1 MKRSFFVL
9 LLALQTG
16 MLTPLRGQAP
26 GRPVGWRV
34 PQCELRGGS
43 FYPYP
48 SPEKIS
54 GPFELVT
61 KWSVPADLALTGDV
75 NGDGKIEL
83 VAQAGNKISVYSGRG
98 ILLSSASVAGEL
110 RIGALQD
117 INGDK
122 IDDILLAG
130 RVKNKLV
137 VLFLKGSGAVIKR
150 FVINPHEISVLS
162 EQMEN
167 AFGAAIH
174 GVTDMDGDGKREV
187 ILSLGAGYKRLPRGV
202 LSLDSATGAQKW
214 YYPAGPAITQVLVHD
229 INRDGQP
236 DVLAAGYSIDNGNV
250 APDTRNDSTSY
261 LYSFREA
268 GRANWIRELGGYFTG
283 ARIAVQDID
292 RDSTEEIVVSAYRAW
307 QHIQDA
313 DSGFLA
319 TINGLTGEF
328 ENKVPSDMSLEDKGL
343 VISNAAGSGRSEI
356 VIGGREGLIRKYDP
370 ALKLL
375 GTYASTGPVSVLAGN
390 DFIRTGRPDYFAVTD
405 NNNLLV
411 LDNDLKLVSGFE
423 YPSGGREVT
432 LLVSDLLP
440 GGSNELVLVSDKAYV
455 LTAATKPEDQFDVAY
470 KILKDL
476 PTGQIQDL
484 KRLGASAAKLTIKN
498 KTGREAHLRVRHVL
512 QNSGKEQFV
521 DGIDVPADS
530 QKEVEL
536 FPDIQPEI
544 SSAAEPSA
552 AYSITVER
560 VMPDGSYQTIS
571 SREPRIRIHPK
582 SRFFPVLKDAAGKEI
597 NLLASLVNWVDPQSA
612 EVAIVVDSAS
622 QTGKLAEPTINIVGD
637 QSPGAF
643 RGTKDNR
650 TLEEKTRDSLE
661 QVELAYNT
669 LEKIYPGTYK
679 STPLV
684 LRYKAGVS
692 QNVLSPGE
700 TTQKSG
706 NCIDNAVLFASILER
721 MEFRPLVM
729 LILDEGEGHAIV
741 GWMLEHTPESGP
753 TAYGYRFLDTNK
765 FSPKIGFKEV
775 LNAGQALVDLP
786 RMKTIL
792 ASGIPFKD
800 GVFSSVDGRIVILD
814 VTAIRDQI
822 AD

>member
-1 MKRSFFVL
+1 MKRSFLVL

-34 PQCELRGGS
+34 AQCEIRGGS

-48 SPEKIS
+48 SPEKIT
-54 GPFELVT
+54 GPFELIT

-83 VAQAGNKISVYSGRG
+83 VAQAGNKVSVYSGRG

-137 VLFLKGSGAVIKR
+137 VLFLKGSGAVIRR

-167 AFGAAIH
+167 MFGAAIH
-174 GVTDMDGDGKREV
+174 GITDLDGDGKLEV

-202 LSLDSATGAQKW
+202 LALDSTSGAQKW
-214 YYPAGPAITQVLVHD
+214 YYAVGPAITQVLLHD

-236 DVLAAGYSIDNGNV
+236 DVLASGYSISNGNV

-268 GRANWIRELGGYFTG
+268 GKVNWIRELGGYFSG

-292 RDSTEEIVVSAYRAW
+292 RDSTEEIVISAYRAW
-307 QHIQDA
+307 QHIKDA

-319 TINGLTGEF
+319 TIDGITGEF
-328 ENKVPSDMSLEDKGL
+328 KNKVPSDMSLDDKGL
-343 VISNAAGSGRSEI
+343 VISNSVGSGRSEI
-356 VIGGREGLIRKYDP
+356 VIGGRGGLVRKYDP

-390 DFIRTGRPDYFAVTD
+390 DFIRTGRPDYFVVTD
-405 NNNLLV
+405 TNNLLV
-411 LDNDLKLVSGFE
+411 LDNDLEMVSGFE
-423 YPSGGREVT
+423 YPSGGREVA
-432 LLVSDLLP
+432 LLVSDLIP

-455 LTAATKPEDQFDVAY
+455 LTAATKPEEQFDVAY

-484 KRLGASAAKLTIKN
+484 KRLGASVAILTVKN

-512 QNSGKEQFV
+512 QNSGKEQLV
-521 DGIDVPADS
+521 DGIDIPADS
-530 QKEVEL
+530 QKEVVL
-536 FPDIQPEI
+536 FPDIQPEV
-544 SSAAEPSA
+544 SAAAVTSA
-552 AYSITVER
+552 AYSLTVER
-560 VMPDGSYQTIS
+560 AMPDGSYATIS
-571 SREPRIRIHPK
+571 SREMQIRIHPK

-597 NLLASLVNWVDPQSA
+597 NLFASLVNWVEPQSP
-612 EVAIVVDSAS
+612 EVGIIVDSAS
-622 QTGKLAEPTINIVGD
+622 QMGNMAEPAIKIVGN

-643 RGTKDNR
+643 RGTKDIR
-650 TLEEKTRDSLE
+650 TLEEKINDSLA
-661 QVELAYNT
+661 QIELAYNA
-669 LEKIYPGTYK
+669 LEKTYAVTYK

-684 LRYKAGVS
+684 LKYKAGVS

-700 TTQKSG
+700 TAKKSG
-706 NCIDNAVLFASILER
+706 NCIDNSVLFASILER
-721 MEFRPLVM
+721 MEFRPLVV
-729 LILDEGEGHAIV
+729 LILDEGEGHAII
-741 GWMLEHTPESGP
+741 GWMLEHTPENGP
-753 TAYGYRFLDTNK
+753 TVYGYRFLDTNK
-765 FSPKIGFKEV
+765 FSPKIGFKDV
-775 LNAGQALVDLP
+775 LKAGQSWADRPGVKKILSKAL
-786 RMKTIL
+786 
-792 ASGIPFKD
+792 PFKD
-800 GVFSSVDGRIVILD
+800 GVFSTEDGRIVILD
-814 VTAIRDQI
+814 VTAIREQI